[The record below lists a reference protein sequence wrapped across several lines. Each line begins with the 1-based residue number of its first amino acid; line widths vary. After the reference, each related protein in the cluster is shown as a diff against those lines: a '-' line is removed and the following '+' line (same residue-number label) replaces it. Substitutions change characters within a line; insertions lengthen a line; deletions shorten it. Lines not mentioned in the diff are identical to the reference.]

1 MRSVDVPTCEYGFW
15 EPSTIGCPKC
25 HPGPCQIY
33 PDYEETIRAF
43 REKRWWRIVRLWLV
57 VVAIALVVVVLT
69 ACSTTGQ
76 PAVKVEYR
84 EVLKEVQRPCPA
96 TKPTKPKSLVR
107 PLPKDAGRLVDLLV
121 AKLTEW
127 AGPGGYGERA
137 DSALDTCTKAP

>member
-1 MRSVDVPTCEYGFW
+1 MKKLALIFLVALPACATT
-15 EPSTIGCPKC
+15 EP
-25 HPGPCQIY
+25 
-33 PDYEETIRAF
+33 
-43 REKRWWRIVRLWLV
+43 
-57 VVAIALVVVVLT
+57 AI
-69 ACSTTGQ
+69 
-76 PAVKVEYR
+76 KVEYR